1 MLSLALRIWKVN
13 QMVLLSTT
21 SSDWKAWEGER
32 TCSEKNVPQEGL
44 QEAREYGGPDR
55 TGL

>member
-1 MLSLALRIWKVN
+1 
-13 QMVLLSTT
+13 MVLLSTT